1 MKLKDLANC
10 KFIGYGDDYRPSDSS
25 VNLEEWFL
33 QVIICKIV
41 EDNLVKNFDAFRCRQ
56 SLIALRMIRLNL
68 KDGTSRYF
76 EADEFFYPKEKLK
89 NMSIIQILNCHM
101 MKLHHKHWKKKRH
114 FIIICEPE
122 EKYKDIIPVPGVDRL
137 TLKEFELK
145 FGSNERILLQ

>member
-1 MKLKDLANC
+1 SNHIPHLMKLKDLANC

-33 QVIICKIV
+33 QGGFITITAQAFNIQDHIFDRLYKQSTLHVSSTWKVIICKIV

-76 EADEFFYPKEKLK
+76 EADEFFYPKE
-89 NMSIIQILNCHM
+89 
-101 MKLHHKHWKKKRH
+101 
-114 FIIICEPE
+114 
-122 EKYKDIIPVPGVDRL
+122 
-137 TLKEFELK
+137 
-145 FGSNERILLQ
+145 